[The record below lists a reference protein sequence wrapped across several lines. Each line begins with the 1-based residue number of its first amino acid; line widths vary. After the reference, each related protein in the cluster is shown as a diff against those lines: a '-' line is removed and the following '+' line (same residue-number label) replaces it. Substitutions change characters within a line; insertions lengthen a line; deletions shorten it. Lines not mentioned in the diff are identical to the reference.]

1 MAILSATAGVW
12 PRHREWT
19 AAAMVPRASVPA
31 ILATLPIFPL
41 ERCALADVPPYVV
54 PYLKGRLERG
64 DMVLFTGAGSS
75 RAARNILGDR
85 IPSVDD
91 LRASLNE
98 LVYPGTPLADDDS
111 LQDLFGLARQR
122 AANPLRDLLRL
133 QFAVDRDSIPDMYLE
148 IFSAAWH
155 KVYTLNIDDLPAAL
169 QASRTLPRPLV
180 SSSPRNCSA
189 RLDDGALEVVHLNGR
204 WDDGPDGVT
213 FSADQF
219 GRRFPG
225 ADTLHA
231 QCAVDIL
238 SRPVLFV
245 GTELE
250 EPPLWQAIQ
259 LRKSASGKDLRRRS
273 FLVSPKLA
281 RARRD
286 FLERELHVQ
295 HIPMKLEEFYEE
307 IFKKAASGSKIYF
320 DSQRQKTFWEGSL
333 KKPPLVGDLVAEEAT
348 TPVEGEYL
356 WVASPLGRTSPRA
369 APRQESMSPTS
380 KRSWT
385 MPWQLRMPHAR

>member
-1 MAILSATAGVW
+1 MPRQVQFPTVGRSASPSRPNRMVRAQGGCPACRRRSMADAGKHAPCYLGRV
-12 PRHREWT
+12 T
-19 AAAMVPRASVPA
+19 D
-31 ILATLPIFPL
+31 LPSL
-41 ERCALADVPPYVV
+41 ERWTLAAVPPYVI

-91 LRASLNE
+91 LRAALND
-98 LVYPGTPLADDDS
+98 LVYPGTPLANDDS
-111 LQDLFGLARQR
+111 LQDLFGLAKQR
-122 AANPLRDLLRL
+122 AGNRLRDLLRM
-133 QFAVDRDSIPDMYLE
+133 QFTVDRDSIPDLYVE

-169 QASRTLPRPLV
+169 QASRTLPRPLLSV
-180 SSSPRNCSA
+180 TPHNCSVG
-189 RLDDGALEVVHLNGR
+189 LDEGALEVVHLNGR
-204 WDDGPDGVT
+204 WDDGPEGVT

-219 GRRFPG
+219 ARRFPG
-225 ADTLHA
+225 ADPLHE

-259 LRKSASGKDLRRRS
+259 LRKLASGKDLRRRS
-273 FLVSPKLA
+273 FLISPKLA

-286 FLERELHVQ
+286 FLERALHVQ
-295 HIPMKLEEFYEE
+295 HIPMKLEEFHEA
-307 IFKKAASGSKIYF
+307 IFKKAASGSTVYF
-320 DSQRQKTFWEGSL
+320 DSRRQKTFWERVL
-333 KKPPLVGDLVAEEAT
+333 KRPPLVGNLVAEEAT
-348 TPVEGEYL
+348 SRGRVLAGSPAYL
-356 WVASPLGRTSPRA
+356 AGHDRRPRRA
-369 APRQESMSPTS
+369 
-380 KRSWT
+380 KRI
-385 MPWQLRMPHAR
+385 